1 MARMT
6 TGSPVTEH
14 SPLHIVVTANGFV
27 LSAPER
33 AGNRTSTRHLLTG
46 LPEDLTGKRVTVDV
60 EDCLATTS
68 FAHEVMLEVVARRNA
83 DRLTF
88 EGASDTFAELAYFC
102 AKDDDVLTKRVW
114 LGDVPVAA
122 PDASEITDDDI
133 LVLLDRWLT
142 DDEFCESTNTVTFIA
157 GAAAEI
163 ERLREAGDR
172 LVGRMRS
179 GSGAGW
185 DDAIDAWDNLR

>member
-1 MARMT
+1 MAAEA
-6 TGSPVTEH
+6 SPADVSVTDD
-14 SPLHIVVTANGFV
+14 GFV

-33 AGNRTSTRHLLTG
+33 TGNRSSTRHLLAA
-46 LPEDLTGKRVTVDV
+46 LPEDLAGKQVSVHV
-60 EDCLATTS
+60 EDCWATTS
-68 FAHEVMLEVVARRNA
+68 FVHETMLEVVTRRNA

-88 EGASDTFAELAYFC
+88 EGASATFAELAYFC
-102 AKDDDVLTKRVW
+102 AKDDDVLLKRVW

-122 PDASEITDDDI
+122 PNASEVTGDDI

-142 DDEFCESTNTVTFIA
+142 DDGFCESTNTVTLIA
-157 GAAAEI
+157 GAVAEI

-179 GSGAGW
+179 GSDAGW
-185 DDAIDAWDNLR
+185 DDAIDAWENLR